1 MDARPIGIFDSGA
14 GGLTAVRSLRAL
26 LPAEDLVF
34 LADTAR
40 VPYGGR
46 NRAELREIAAS
57 DLRFLASRGVKA
69 VLAACGTVSSNCPE
83 VVSGFAGGPSCGVV
97 AEAARLAARVS
108 SGRIGVLATEAT
120 ARTGAFEREILRLR
134 PGAEVTVRGT
144 AELVPLVEA
153 GRTGPDDPEA
163 AAAVGRALA
172 MFEGLGIDTLVLGCT
187 HFPLLA
193 GVFSAQAPGLRLIDS
208 GRAGAEAIAR
218 LVSRAGIA
226 NDPAHAGRAEFFV
239 SGGAEAFRRT
249 AGIFLPGGAEGLSIF
264 NAEIT

>member
-1 MDARPIGIFDSGA
+1 M
-14 GGLTAVRSLRAL
+14 
-26 LPAEDLVF
+26 
-34 LADTAR
+34 
-40 VPYGGR
+40 
-46 NRAELREIAAS
+46 
-57 DLRFLASRGVKA
+57 
-69 VLAACGTVSSNCPE
+69 
-83 VVSGFAGGPSCGVV
+83 V

-108 SGRIGVLATEAT
+108 SGRIGVLATEAA

-134 PGAEVTVRGT
+134 PGAEAYLRALREAGVPVTVRGT